1 MEMGEAPFSQNE
13 IRSSPTTF
21 YNKKPFTFSVKKGGK
36 DKILPFYLP
45 LGFYDGATFP
55 AALFFSNLLIQQ
67 FWARPKFHCGKR
79 ERECV
84 WLFGE
89 NT

>member
-36 DKILPFYLP
+36 DKILTSILSA
-45 LGFYDGATFP
+45 LGV
-55 AALFFSNLLIQQ
+55 L
-67 FWARPKFHCGKR
+67 
-79 ERECV
+79 
-84 WLFGE
+84 
-89 NT
+89 